1 MLPGGSPSLQILAR
15 KPGSI
20 VAKAFRHP
28 VDQIPRTVRGARE
41 PVAPGAHFHA
51 LGSDSRPFNHRDTVH
66 KADRNPQCT
75 KINQA
80 PSRSITNPQ
89 SEGQSGRVQ
98 ARQPE
103 QSPLSRSRRTTR
115 VTGLMALRSKQTLGG
130 LPQTSMS
137 CWQGNLTAQAL
148 SGQPPLT
155 SMSVLVGRAKAQITN
170 SFRMWHKAFNYLF
183 KSHFLH

>member
-1 MLPGGSPSLQILAR
+1 MAAEQIRIPSAIRDTLLPGGSPSLQILAR

-41 PVAPGAHFHA
+41 PVAPNAHFHA
-51 LGSDSRPFNHRDTVH
+51 QGSYSRPFNHRDTVH

-103 QSPLSRSRRTTR
+103 QSPLSRSQRDHQGNRF
-115 VTGLMALRSKQTLGG
+115 VGLAVQTNSGG

-137 CWQGNLTAQAL
+137 CWG
-148 SGQPPLT
+148 G
-155 SMSVLVGRAKAQITN
+155 VLPQT
-170 SFRMWHKAFNYLF
+170 
-183 KSHFLH
+183 

>member
-1 MLPGGSPSLQILAR
+1 MAAEQIRIPSAIRDTLLPGGSPSLQILAR

-41 PVAPGAHFHA
+41 PVAPSAHFRA
-51 LGSDSRPFNHRDTVH
+51 SRSDSRPFNHRDTVH

-89 SEGQSGRVQ
+89 SEGQPGRVQ
-98 ARQPE
+98 TRQPE

-115 VTGLMALRSKQTLGG
+115 VTGLLALRSKQTLGG
-130 LPQTSMS
+130 CLRHP
-137 CWQGNLTAQAL
+137 CH
-148 SGQPPLT
+148 
-155 SMSVLVGRAKAQITN
+155 VGRAISRPRHLMA
-170 SFRMWHKAFNYLF
+170 
-183 KSHFLH
+183 SHL